1 MGRAMLSNS
10 LMKFSLDGWGCVPS
24 LQFTLGQTVV
34 EVMKIMVTFFKGSH
48 ACTVTLSSKWQLHS
62 TGAASG
68 GEEIPHVQGHR
79 KPSKTVGAR
88 AAVRRY
94 PRPRAKEKP
103 QKDSRRSE
111 FMFRIKPHS
120 SQRCSEGS
128 NKTLGA
134 PIPRDPQTET
144 ELCLSVSCRVRV
156 SSGLLQGKGMW
167 VQQTWVWHK
176 PSSRRSPLT
185 PP

>member
-1 MGRAMLSNS
+1 MLSKS
-10 LMKFSLDGWGCVPS
+10 LIQLSVDGWSCVPS
-24 LQFTLGQTVV
+24 LLFTLGQTVV

-103 QKDSRRSE
+103 QREGRRGKLT
-111 FMFRIKPHS
+111 FGIKPNFH
-120 SQRCSEGS
+120 QRCSEGS
-128 NKTLGA
+128 NKPYT
-134 PIPRDPQTET
+134 PQDPGTPERLRQNCVWASPVE
-144 ELCLSVSCRVRV
+144 VQV
-156 SSGLLQGKGMW
+156 SSGLPQRQGLW

-176 PSSRRSPLT
+176 PSWRRSSLV